1 MSLKIIP
8 AKTESIL
15 LYHEGVDELVLMEI
29 TEVNNML
36 FFEMTFSSGQR
47 LNSQTTSLLKW
58 VKNGWHI
65 IGEL

>member
-15 LYHEGVDELVLMEI
+15 LYHELIDELTLMEI

-36 FFEMTFSSGQR
+36 FFEITFSDGQQ
-47 LNSQTTSLLKW
+47 LYSQTTSLLKW

>member
-1 MSLKIIP
+1 MSLTVIP
-8 AKTESIL
+8 AKTESLL
-15 LYHEGVDELVLMEI
+15 LYHDTIDELILMEI

-36 FFEMTFSSGQR
+36 FFEITFSDGQQ

-58 VKNGWHI
+58 AKNGWHI

>member
-8 AKTESIL
+8 AKTESML
-15 LYHEGVDELVLMEI
+15 LYHELIDELTLMEI

-36 FFEMTFSSGQR
+36 FFEITFSDGQQ

>member
-1 MSLKIIP
+1 MSLTVIP
-8 AKTESIL
+8 AKTESLL
-15 LYHEGVDELVLMEI
+15 LYHNTIDELILMEI

-36 FFEMTFSSGQR
+36 FFEITFSDGQQ

-58 VKNGWHI
+58 AKNGWHI

>member
-15 LYHEGVDELVLMEI
+15 LYHELIDELTLMEI

-36 FFEMTFSSGQR
+36 FFEITFSDGQKI
-47 LNSQTTSLLKW
+47 NSETTSLLKW
-58 VKNGWHI
+58 VKNGWHV

>member
-15 LYHEGVDELVLMEI
+15 LYHELIDELTLMEI

-36 FFEMTFSSGQR
+36 FFEITFSDGQKI
-47 LNSQTTSLLKW
+47 NSETTSLLKW

>member
-1 MSLKIIP
+1 MSLKIIT
-8 AKTESIL
+8 AQTESIL
-15 LYHEGVDELVLMEI
+15 LYHELIDELTLMEI

-36 FFEMTFSSGQR
+36 FFEITFSDGQQ

-58 VKNGWHI
+58 VKNGWHV